1 MSAPK
6 LVKSRPWD
14 DQDAR
19 RGLIDRAVC
28 AESVIGSTSI
38 AVMQEPLMKTIDG
51 VRVQSIRL
59 IGRDASLTSRAL
71 QPVLTAAD
79 GSELVVAVEDGPAQS
94 LRVLVRAVDEPV
106 QVTLGVPELG
116 TERIEF
122 ILANQR
128 EWTIHLVHHSHFDF
142 GYTDRQAEVFAAQ
155 RSYLDSA
162 LDLIE
167 ETADWPEEARFRWN
181 SEALWAISDWRQHRP
196 DNQMERF
203 VQHVKAGSI
212 GLSALPYNLHTD
224 VCSTDELHELLR
236 GARQLRDEFGIPFA
250 SAMQTDVPG
259 QVAGLP
265 DALKEVG
272 VNYLSVAHNWAGRS
286 QPHTT
291 GALNLPRLFRWRSL
305 AGNEVLVWMTDSPH
319 GLAYMEGPMVGFTE
333 GIEQVENYFPA
344 YLTAMST
351 KGYPFPPGVF
361 GAHGESM
368 EGRDPYPWD
377 ILHLRVQGFMGDNAP
392 ARLALPS
399 IVREWNETWE
409 SPRLRVSRNED
420 FFVDAEARIGEE
432 LITVEGD
439 WGDWW
444 VEGVGSAAVPMAF
457 MRKAQAEVVDA
468 RTISQLSSISGGT
481 AVRDEPTRSS
491 ETYDAISMFN
501 EHTWG
506 AGNSWTHGDEGFSSG
521 ELQWQW
527 KVAQSLVAQQRSSE
541 LLETALSYL
550 GQTIAT
556 SATVAASF
564 AITNP
569 TGIER
574 SGIAS
579 FLLPEAAVP
588 FNMNVELID
597 GRNGSVVP
605 FVTRGQTNAAHRE
618 SGRWIEARLENVP
631 AVGYVRIDVRAVP
644 RGDDAAALKKEQG
657 AVSRSASG
665 RSEYGLISLSDSGR
679 HEGSDYLQRSRDEIL
694 TLENE
699 YLSVRVDEHSSVIA
713 SIVEKRTGRELINQD
728 AVVGFNGYVYDEY
741 ASSGVGF
748 NHLANKL
755 AVSERLE
762 MLATRTLARP
772 SRVVDRVDN
781 ALEQSLVY
789 EYQAAGV
796 DWVRV
801 TLRLRR
807 GEPQLLIE
815 NRLSKPSRL
824 VKESAYFSFPFA
836 GDDARMRFEV
846 SGSVTGD
853 GLPHIPGA
861 PQHMRGVRDWVLVE
875 NAGDA
880 VAWVTKDAP
889 LVEPHAIAVPY
900 APFPASTS
908 PSEPGTIYSWVH
920 NNVWDTNF
928 PIEQEF
934 EAAFE
939 YAVGVRASADEPTS
953 ELALR
958 TAADLIHPMRASR
971 ATGTGT
977 AAGSPAQLSAL
988 TLSDARVQ
996 LVGLVQAVDGAT
1008 IVRLQSFA
1016 DEPIQLEITF
1026 DDIPERVV
1034 KSTYLGDELGDLEV
1048 VGATAHV
1055 TLSRFEAT
1063 AVKLLGNARG

>member
-1 MSAPK
+1 MSSPK
-6 LVKSRPWD
+6 LVATRPWD

-19 RGLIDRAVC
+19 VGLIDRAVSV
-28 AESVIGSTSI
+28 EGVIGSTRV
-38 AVMQEPLMKTIDG
+38 AVLPEPLLKTVDG
-51 VRVQSIRL
+51 VRTQSVRL
-59 IGRDASLTSRAL
+59 MGREAPLSGRGLHPSLK
-71 QPVLTAAD
+71 AAD
-79 GSELVVAVEDGPAQS
+79 GSELVVAVEDGPAGS
-94 LRVLVRAVDEPV
+94 IRVLVRAVEDAV
-106 QVTLGVPELG
+106 RVSVGITELG
-116 TERIEF
+116 AERLEF
-122 ILANQR
+122 ELLHQR

-142 GYTDRQAEVFAAQ
+142 GYTDRQTEVFAAQ

-162 LDLIE
+162 LDLID
-167 ETADWPEEARFRWN
+167 ETSEWPDDARFRWN
-181 SEALWAISDWRQHRP
+181 SEALWAITDWRRQRP
-196 DNQMERF
+196 EAHMERL
-203 VQHVKAGSI
+203 VKAVKAGSI

-236 GARQLRDEFGIPFA
+236 DARRLRDEFDIPFT

-265 DALKEVG
+265 DALQEVG
-272 VNYLSVAHNWAGRS
+272 VKYLSVAHNWAGRS

-333 GIEQVENYFPA
+333 GIDQVENYFPA
-344 YLTAMST
+344 YLTALST

-361 GAHGESM
+361 GAHGESF

-377 ILHLRVQGFMGDNAP
+377 VLHLRIQGYMGDNAP

-399 IVREWNETWE
+399 IVREWNETWD

-420 FFVDAEARIGEE
+420 FFVDAEARIGDD
-432 LITVEGD
+432 LVTVEGD

-444 VEGVGSAAVPMAF
+444 VEGVGSAAVPISF

-468 RTISQLSSISGGT
+468 RTISQLSALSGGQ
-481 AVRDEPTRSS
+481 AVRAESARSS

-527 KVAQSLVAQQRSSE
+527 KVAQSLIAQQRSSE
-541 LLETALSYL
+541 LLESALVYL
-550 GQTIAT
+550 GQTVGAK
-556 SATVAASF
+556 ADADASF
-564 AITNP
+564 AIANP
-569 TGIER
+569 TGFPR
-574 SGIAS
+574 SGAVR
-579 FLLPEAAVP
+579 FLLLEALVP
-588 FNMNVELID
+588 LSADITLSDARD
-597 GRNGSVVP
+597 GSSVP
-605 FVTRGQTNAAHRE
+605 FVIEEQTNAAHRE
-618 SGRWIEARLENVP
+618 SGRWITAQVDDVP
-631 AVGYVRIDVRAVP
+631 AAGYVRIDVHARPSGESDSATDGALP
-644 RGDDAAALKKEQG
+644 DAG
-657 AVSRSASG
+657 RSASG
-665 RSEYGLISLSDSGR
+665 RSEYGLLSLGDSGR
-679 HEGSDYLQRSRDEIL
+679 SEGLDLSQRPPAELL
-694 TLENE
+694 TLENQF
-699 YLSVRVDEHSSVIA
+699 LRVRVDEHASAIA
-713 SIVEKRTGRELINQD
+713 SIIEKRTGRELVNPA

-772 SRVVDRVDN
+772 SRIVARTDDDF
-781 ALEQSLVY
+781 AQTLVY

-801 TLRLRR
+801 TLRL
-807 GEPQLLIE
+807 PKASPWLLIE

-824 VKESAYFSFPFA
+824 VKESAYFAFPFA
-836 GDDARMRFEV
+836 AEEARMRFEV

-861 PQHMRGVRDWVLVE
+861 PQHMRGVRDWVVVE
-875 NAGDA
+875 NGQHA
-880 VAWVTKDAP
+880 VAWVTRDVP
-889 LVEPHAIAVPY
+889 LVEPHTIAVPY
-900 APFPASTS
+900 APFPPSTS
-908 PSEPGTIYSWVH
+908 PREAGTIYSWVH

-928 PIEQEF
+928 PIEQGF
-934 EAAFE
+934 EATFA
-939 YAVGVRASADEPTS
+939 YAVGVRAREEESAS

-958 TAADLIHPMRASR
+958 TAAELVHPLRAAR
-971 ATGTGT
+971 ATGE
-977 AAGSPAQLSAL
+977 AAAQAQRQVLSI
-988 TLSDARVQ
+988 SDPRVQ
-996 LVGLVQAVDGAT
+996 LVGLVEADAGAT

-1016 DEPIQLEITF
+1016 DESIQVAIRFREDLARATRSTF
-1026 DDIPERVV
+1026 
-1034 KSTYLGDELGDLEV
+1034 LGDEQGDLRIEDDMV
-1048 VGATAHV
+1048 Y
-1055 TLSRFEAT
+1055 LPLKRFEVA
-1063 AVKLLGNARG
+1063 AMKVVPVAPH

>member
-1 MSAPK
+1 MSTPK
-6 LVKSRPWD
+6 LIKSRPWD

-28 AESVIGSTSI
+28 AEAVIGNTGV
-38 AVMQEPLMKTIDG
+38 AVLPEPLLKTIDG
-51 VRVQSIRL
+51 VRVQAVRL
-59 IGRDASLTSRAL
+59 IGRGVSLASRTLHPSLTTS
-71 QPVLTAAD
+71 D
-79 GSELVVAVEDGPAQS
+79 GSELVVAVEDGPAES
-94 LRVLVRAVDEPV
+94 LRVLVRAVDEPT
-106 QVTLGVPELG
+106 QVSLGVPELG
-116 TERIEF
+116 SERIEF
-122 ILANQR
+122 LLVNQR

-142 GYTDRQAEVFAAQ
+142 GYTDPQAEVFAAQ

-167 ETADWPEEARFRWN
+167 ETADWPEAARFRWN

-196 DNQMERF
+196 DNQIKRF
-203 VQHVKAGSI
+203 MRHVKAGSI

-236 GARQLRDEFGIPFA
+236 GARQLRDEFGIPFN

-265 DALKEVG
+265 DALQEVG
-272 VNYLSVAHNWAGRS
+272 VKYLSVAHNWAGRS

-291 GALNLPRLFRWRSL
+291 GAINLPRLFRWRSL

-351 KGYPFPPGVF
+351 RGYPFPPGVF

-377 ILHLRVQGFMGDNAP
+377 VLHLRVQGFMGDNAP

-399 IVREWNETWE
+399 IVREWNEKWD
-409 SPRLRVSRNED
+409 SPQLRVSRNED
-420 FFVDAEARIGEE
+420 FFVDAEARIGDE

-468 RTISQLSSISGGT
+468 RTISQLSALSGGQ
-481 AVRDEPTRSS
+481 AVRDEAARAA

-527 KVAQSLVAQQRSSE
+527 KVAQSLIAQQRASE

-550 GQTIAT
+550 GQTIVTGGDA
-556 SATVAASF
+556 SASF

-569 TGIER
+569 TGIGR
-574 SGIAS
+574 SGIVK
-579 FLLPEAAVP
+579 FLLPESAVP
-588 FNMNVELID
+588 FTMDIELVD
-597 GRNGSVVP
+597 GRDGSAIP
-605 FVTRGQTNAAHRE
+605 FVVKQQTNGAHRE
-618 SGRWIEARLENVP
+618 SGRWVEARLENVP
-631 AVGYVRIDVRAVP
+631 AVGYVRVDVLAVRRADENAGQP
-644 RGDDAAALKKEQG
+644 HGEGDA
-657 AVSRSASG
+657 SRSASG
-665 RSEYGLISLSDSGR
+665 RSEYGLISLGDSGR
-679 HEGSDYLQRSRDEIL
+679 SEGSDFLQGPRDELL
-694 TLENE
+694 TLEND
-699 YLSVRVDEHSSVIA
+699 YLAVRVDEHTSTIA
-713 SIVEKRTGRELINQD
+713 SIVEKRTGRELVNQD
-728 AVVGFNGYVYDEY
+728 AVVGFNGYIYDEY

-755 AVSERLE
+755 AVTERLE

-772 SRVVDRVDN
+772 SRIVDRVDDE
-781 ALEQSLVY
+781 LGQTLVY
-789 EYQAAGV
+789 EYQADGV
-796 DWVRV
+796 AWVRV

-807 GEPQLLIE
+807 DEPQLLIQ

-875 NAGDA
+875 NGDDA

-889 LVEPHAIAVPY
+889 LIEPHTIAVPY

-908 PSEPGTIYSWVH
+908 PSEPGTVYSWLH

-939 YAVGVRASADEPTS
+939 YAVGVRASADEPAT
-953 ELALR
+953 EVALR
-958 TAADLIHPMRASR
+958 TAADLVHPLRAAR
-971 ATGTGT
+971 ATGTT
-977 AAGSPAQLSAL
+977 PSSPAQLSAL
-988 TLSDARVQ
+988 TLSDSRVQ
-996 LVGLVQAVDGAT
+996 IVGLVEAADGAT
-1008 IVRLQSFA
+1008 IIRLQSFA
-1016 DEPIQLEITF
+1016 DDPIQLEIGF
-1026 DDIPERVV
+1026 GEIPTRVV
-1034 KSTYLGDELGDLEV
+1034 TSTYLGDELGDLELAGNTV
-1048 VGATAHV
+1048 Q
-1055 TLSRFEAT
+1055 LPLRRFEVA
-1063 AVKLLGNARG
+1063 AVKLFGD

>member
-1 MSAPK
+1 MSSPK
-6 LVKSRPWD
+6 LIKSRPWD

-28 AESVIGSTSI
+28 AEGTLGSTVV
-38 AVMQEPLMKTIDG
+38 AVLPEPLLKTIDG
-51 VRVQSIRL
+51 VRVQSVRL
-59 IGRDASLTSRAL
+59 IGRAGDLAGRGLRPSLTTS
-71 QPVLTAAD
+71 D
-79 GSELVVAVEDGPAQS
+79 GTELVVSVEDGPAGS
-94 LRVLVRAVDEPV
+94 IRMLVRAASESTSVAL
-106 QVTLGVPELG
+106 TIPELG
-116 TERIEF
+116 TERIAFE
-122 ILANQR
+122 LAEQR

-142 GYTDRQAEVFAAQ
+142 GYTDKQVDVFAAQ

-162 LDLIE
+162 LDLID
-167 ETADWPEEARFRWN
+167 ETKDWPEEARFRWN
-181 SEALWAISDWRQHRP
+181 SEALWAISDWREHRP
-196 DNQMERF
+196 ENQMERF
-203 VQHVKAGSI
+203 IKHVKAGSI

-236 GARQLRDEFGIPFA
+236 GARRLRDEFDIPFE

-265 DALKEVG
+265 DALNDLG
-272 VNYLSVAHNWAGRS
+272 VKYLSVAHNWAGRS
-286 QPHTT
+286 EPHTN
-291 GALNLPRLFRWRSL
+291 GAINLPRLFRWRSL

-344 YLTAMST
+344 YLTAMAT

-420 FFVDAEARIGEE
+420 FFLDAEERLGDE
-432 LITVEGD
+432 LVTVEGD

-457 MRKAQAEVVDA
+457 MRKAQAEIVDA
-468 RTISQLSSISGGT
+468 RTISQLSAMSGGS
-481 AVRDEPTRSS
+481 AVRGEAARSS

-527 KVAQSLVAQQRSSE
+527 KVAQSLIAQQRSSE
-541 LLETALSYL
+541 FLETSLAYL
-550 GQTIAT
+550 GETLTTGAG
-556 SATVAASF
+556 ALASF

-569 TGIER
+569 TGIRR
-574 SGIAS
+574 SGVVT
-579 FLLPEAAVP
+579 FLLPEAAAPFSTDIRLVDRRDGSDVP
-588 FNMNVELID
+588 FTF
-597 GRNGSVVP
+597 RQP
-605 FVTRGQTNAAHRE
+605 TNAAHRE
-618 SGRWIEARLENVP
+618 SGRLIEARLVSVP
-631 AVGYVRIDVRAVP
+631 PLGYVALDVLAVP
-644 RGDDAAALKKEQG
+644 HAENPGVREQQ
-657 AVSRSASG
+657 AVSVSRSASG
-665 RSEYGLISLSDSGR
+665 NSEYGLISLGDSGR
-679 HEGSDYLQRSRDEIL
+679 REGTDYLQRPRSEIL
-694 TLENE
+694 TLEND
-699 YLSVRVDEHSSVIA
+699 YLRVTVDEHASTIA
-713 SIVEKRTGRELINQD
+713 SIIEKRTGRELVNQD
-728 AVVGFNGYVYDEY
+728 AVVGFNGYIYDEY
-741 ASSGVGF
+741 ASSGAGF

-755 AVSERLE
+755 STSERLE

-772 SRVVDRVDN
+772 SRIVDRIDN
-781 ALEQSLVY
+781 ALEQKLVY

-801 TLRLRR
+801 TLRLRH
-807 GEPQLLIE
+807 GEPNLLIE
-815 NRLSKPSRL
+815 NRLAKPSRL

-836 GDDARMRFEV
+836 GDDARLRFEV

-853 GLPHIPGA
+853 GLPNIPGA
-861 PQHMRGVRDWVLVE
+861 PQHMRAVRDWILVE
-875 NAGDA
+875 NADHP
-880 VAWVTKDAP
+880 VAWVTRDAP
-889 LVEPHAIAVPY
+889 LIEAHTIAVPY
-900 APFPASTS
+900 SPFPASTS
-908 PSEPGTIYSWVH
+908 PSELGTIYSWVH

-934 EAAFE
+934 EAAFA
-939 YAVGVRASADEPTS
+939 YAIGVRADSGETATEV
-953 ELALR
+953 ALR
-958 TAADLIHPMRASR
+958 TAAELVHPLRAAR
-971 ATGTGT
+971 ATGTGSV
-977 AAGSPAQLSAL
+977 AASELSAL
-988 TLSDARVQ
+988 AISDPRVQ
-996 LVGLVQAVDGAT
+996 LVGVIEGEDGVT

-1016 DEPIQLEITF
+1016 DEPVLVRLKF
-1026 DDIPERVV
+1026 GRDIGRVAR
-1034 KSTYLGDELGDLEV
+1034 STYLGDELGDLEV
-1048 VGATAHV
+1048 DGRSVRLQLA
-1055 TLSRFEAT
+1055 RFEVA
-1063 AVKLLGNARG
+1063 AVSVAEPGGV

>member
-1 MSAPK
+1 MSSPK
-6 LVKSRPWD
+6 LVATRPWD

-19 RGLIDRAVC
+19 AGLIDRAVA
-28 AESVIGSTSI
+28 AEGLIGSTHIS
-38 AVMQEPLMKTIDG
+38 VLPEPLLKTVNGTRTQSVRLMGDG
-51 VRVQSIRL
+51 APLS
-59 IGRDASLTSRAL
+59 GRGLRPSLT
-71 QPVLTAAD
+71 TDD
-79 GSELVVAVEDGPAQS
+79 GAELVVAVEDGPAGS
-94 LRVLVRAVDEPV
+94 IRMLVRAVDDTV
-106 QVTLGVPELG
+106 RSSVGIPELG
-116 TERIEF
+116 QERVEF
-122 ILANQR
+122 ELRHQR

-142 GYTDRQAEVFAAQ
+142 GYTDRQTEVFAAQ

-162 LDLIE
+162 LDLID
-167 ETADWPEEARFRWN
+167 ETSEWPEEARFRWN
-181 SEALWAISDWRQHRP
+181 SEALWAITDWRRQRP
-196 DNQMERF
+196 ATQMERL
-203 VQHVKAGSI
+203 VKAVKEGSI

-236 GARQLRDEFGIPFA
+236 DARRLRDEFGIPFR

-265 DALKEVG
+265 DALQEVG
-272 VNYLSVAHNWAGRS
+272 VKYLSVAHNWAGRS

-344 YLTAMST
+344 YLTALST

-361 GAHGESM
+361 GAHGESF

-377 ILHLRVQGFMGDNAP
+377 VLHLRIQGYMGDNAP

-399 IVREWNETWE
+399 IVRQWNDTWE

-420 FFVDAEARIGEE
+420 FFVDAESRIGDE
-432 LITVEGD
+432 LVTVEGD

-444 VEGVGSAAVPMAF
+444 VEGVGSAAVPISF

-468 RTISQLSSISGGT
+468 RTISQLSALTGGA
-481 AVRDEPTRSS
+481 AVCEEPTRSS

-521 ELQWQW
+521 ELQWEW
-527 KVAQSLVAQQRSSE
+527 KVAQSLIAQQRSSE
-541 LLETALSYL
+541 LLETALVYL
-550 GQTIAT
+550 GQTVVRGSGADV
-556 SATVAASF
+556 SYAVA
-564 AITNP
+564 NP
-569 TGIER
+569 TGFER
-574 SGIAS
+574 SGAVR
-579 FLLPEAAVP
+579 FLLPEALVP
-588 FNMNVELID
+588 LDTTITLTDARD
-597 GRNGSVVP
+597 GSALP
-605 FVTRGQTNAAHRE
+605 YAIEPQTNAAHRE
-618 SGRWIEARLENVP
+618 AGRWVIARVENVP
-631 AVGYVRIDVRAVP
+631 AAGYVRIDVTSTHDTASSI
-644 RGDDAAALKKEQG
+644 DSDASAET
-657 AVSRSASG
+657 SRSASG
-665 RSEYGLISLSDSGR
+665 RSDYGLLSLDDSGR
-679 HEGSDYLQRSRDEIL
+679 EEGSDLSRRPRAELL

-699 YLSVRVDEHSSVIA
+699 YLRVTVDENSSTIA
-713 SIVEKRTGRELINQD
+713 SIIETRTGRELVNEE

-762 MLATRTLARP
+762 MLATRTVARP
-772 SRVVDRVDN
+772 SRVVARTDDT
-781 ALEQSLVY
+781 LGQTLVY

-801 TLRLRR
+801 TLRLPK
-807 GEPQLLIE
+807 GSPWLLIE

-824 VKESAYFSFPFA
+824 VKESAYFAFPFA
-836 GDDARMRFEV
+836 VEDARMRFEV

-861 PQHMRGVRDWVLVE
+861 PQHMRGVRDWITVE
-875 NAGDA
+875 NDELA
-880 VAWVTKDAP
+880 VAWVTRDVP

-908 PSEPGTIYSWVH
+908 PREPGTIFSWVH

-928 PIEQEF
+928 PIEQGF
-934 EAAFE
+934 EATFA
-939 YAVGVRASADEPTS
+939 YAIGVRATAGEPTS

-958 TAADLIHPMRASR
+958 TAAELVHPLRAAR
-971 ATGTGT
+971 ATGTDDT
-977 AAGSPAQLSAL
+977 RTHRQVL
-988 TLSDARVQ
+988 TISDPRVQ
-996 LVGLVQAVDGAT
+996 LVGLVQSDDGAT
-1008 IVRLQSFA
+1008 IVRVQSFA
-1016 DEPIQLEITF
+1016 DEPTELTIGFDGEIDRAVRSSF
-1026 DDIPERVV
+1026 
-1034 KSTYLGDELGDLEV
+1034 LGDERGDLERDGQSV
-1048 VGATAHV
+1048 R
-1055 TLSRFEAT
+1055 LPLERFET
-1063 AVKLLGNARG
+1063 AALKLVPASTI

>member
-1 MSAPK
+1 MSVRK
-6 LVKSRPWD
+6 LIKTRPWD

-19 RGLIDRAVC
+19 LGLIERAIC
-28 AESVIGSTSI
+28 AEATVGSTGVAI
-38 AVMQEPLMKTIDG
+38 LLEPLMKTVNG
-51 VRVQSIRL
+51 VRVQSVRM
-59 IGRDASLTSRAL
+59 IGRDVELAGRALRPSLTTS
-71 QPVLTAAD
+71 D
-79 GSELVVAVEDGPAQS
+79 GSELVVAVEDGPAGS
-94 LRVLVRAVDEPV
+94 LRLLVRTVDEPV
-106 QVTLGVPELG
+106 QVSLAVPEVG
-116 TERIEF
+116 AERIEF
-122 ILANQR
+122 LLENQR

-142 GYTDRQAEVFAAQ
+142 GYTDRQTEVFAAQ

-167 ETADWPEEARFRWN
+167 ETEQWPEEARFRWN
-181 SEALWAISDWRQHRP
+181 SEALWAISDWQAHRP
-196 DNQMERF
+196 ENQMDRL
-203 VQHVKAGSI
+203 VRHVKAGSI

-236 GARQLRDEFGIPFA
+236 GARRLRDEYGIPFA

-265 DALKEVG
+265 DALQEVG
-272 VNYLSVAHNWAGRS
+272 VKYLSVAHNWAGRS

-344 YLTAMST
+344 YLTAMAT

-361 GAHGESM
+361 GAHGESLD
-368 EGRDPYPWD
+368 GRDPYPWD

-399 IVREWNETWE
+399 IVRQWNDTWD

-420 FFVDAEARIGEE
+420 FFEDAEARLGDE

-457 MRKAQAEVVDA
+457 MRKAQAEVVEG
-468 RTISQLSSISGGT
+468 RTISQLSALSGGQ
-481 AVRDEPTRSS
+481 AVRDEATRSS

-541 LLETALSYL
+541 LLETALAYL
-550 GQTIAT
+550 GQMVAT
-556 SATVAASF
+556 APDAAASF
-564 AITNP
+564 VIANP
-569 TGIER
+569 TSLRR
-574 SGIAS
+574 SGVVR

-588 FNMNVELID
+588 FSTEIELVD
-597 GRNGSVVP
+597 GRDGSRVP
-605 FVTRGQTNAAHRE
+605 FVLEQQSNAAHRE
-618 SGRWIEARLENVP
+618 SGRWVEARLENVP
-631 AVGYVRIDVRAVP
+631 ALGSVRVDVLAAGGARAATAT
-644 RGDDAAALKKEQG
+644 GHQQQAA
-657 AVSRSASG
+657 SRSASG
-665 RSEYGLISLSDSGR
+665 SSEYGLISLGDSGR
-679 HEGSDYLQRSRDEIL
+679 SEGSDTERMPRGELL

-699 YLSVRVDEHSSVIA
+699 YLTVRVDEHMSTIA
-713 SIVEKRTGRELINQD
+713 SIVEKRTGRELVNQD

-772 SRVVDRVDN
+772 SRVVDRTTTE
-781 ALEQSLVY
+781 LEQTLVY
-789 EYQAAGV
+789 EYQADGV
-796 DWVRV
+796 NWVRV
-801 TLRLRR
+801 TLRLRH
-807 GEPQLLIE
+807 GEPRLLIE

-836 GDDARMRFEV
+836 GDAARMRFEV
-846 SGSVTGD
+846 SGGVTGD

-861 PQHMRGVRDWVLVE
+861 PQHMRGIRDWVLVE
-875 NAGDA
+875 NEDNA
-880 VAWVTKDAP
+880 VAWVTRDAP

-908 PSEPGTIYSWVH
+908 PSEPGTVYSWVH

-928 PIEQEF
+928 PIEQGF
-934 EAAFE
+934 EATFG
-939 YAVGVRASADEPTS
+939 YAVGVREGSDESPS

-958 TAADLIHPMRASR
+958 TAAALVHPLRAAR
-971 ATGTGT
+971 ATGTDTDG
-977 AAGSPAQLSAL
+977 PAEQSAL
-988 TLSDARVQ
+988 TISDPRVQ
-996 LVGLVQAVDGAT
+996 VVGLAQADDGAM

-1016 DEPIQLEITF
+1016 DEPVQVELRFGRELL
-1026 DDIPERVV
+1026 RAAA
-1034 KSTYLGDELGDLEV
+1034 STYLGDELADLV
-1048 VGATAHV
+1048 VSGNSAS
-1055 TLSRFEAT
+1055 LQLRRFEAA
-1063 AVKLLGNARG
+1063 AVKAVVKTP